1 MVTNCAGYNDQNTSI
16 NTLANIATGTAYSA
30 ATQGANGGTSYW
42 GPSFVMFTAKSTG
55 GTFQYN
61 GGTAQTLLASQV
73 VCLTLA
79 SAYDTIQFN
88 THVPAAFTWI
98 GK

>member
-1 MVTNCAGYNDQNTSI
+1 MFK
-16 NTLANIATGTAYSA
+16 ANAS
-30 ATQGANGGTSYW
+30 
-42 GPSFVMFTAKSTG
+42 G

-61 GGTAQTLLASQV
+61 GGAAQALLASQV

-79 SAYDTIQFN
+79 SPYDTIQFS
-88 THVPAAFTWI
+88 TLPVAFTWV

>member
-1 MVTNCAGYNDQNTSI
+1 
-16 NTLANIATGTAYSA
+16 
-30 ATQGANGGTSYW
+30 
-42 GPSFVMFTAKSTG
+42 MFTASSGG

-61 GGTAQTLLASQV
+61 GGTAQMLVDNQV

-79 SAYDTIQFN
+79 SPYDTIQFN
-88 THVPAAFTWI
+88 TNAPTAFAWV

>member
-1 MVTNCAGYNDQNTSI
+1 
-16 NTLANIATGTAYSA
+16 
-30 ATQGANGGTSYW
+30 
-42 GPSFVMFTAKSTG
+42 MFTANAGG

-61 GGTAQTLLASQV
+61 GGAAQTLLAGQV

-79 SAYDTIQFN
+79 SPYDTIQFN
-88 THVPAAFTWI
+88 THAPAAFAWI